1 MDSFIFFRAL
11 GFVTLALSLLGGVL
25 YWVYVTIQKT
35 VPNLRYVIKYKV
47 LRRKHNEEDVRML
60 MEDITNNVS
69 GDDMYRTIVLSN
81 KASPEKADELLYVF
95 KELKKK
101 MKGGIKNE

>member
-1 MDSFIFFRAL
+1 
-11 GFVTLALSLLGGVL
+11 
-25 YWVYVTIQKT
+25 
-35 VPNLRYVIKYKV
+35 
-47 LRRKHNEEDVRML
+47 

-101 MKGGIKNE
+101 NERRY